1 MSIQNT
7 KFVKNIQNNIH
18 NNKKIKSWLL
28 KYNDLNNTNE
38 FLFEEAEKLLNDL
51 LLIDI
56 NFKNLIEFEIIDNI
70 IQIKT
75 IDTCDEIML
84 EALNIYKKEKNCLNN
99 ELSNIVNY
107 IFIYFRHY
115 SNITSKQDTDL
126 IDMILSNYMISSICS

>member
-7 KFVKNIQNNIH
+7 KCVKNIQNNIH

-38 FLFEEAEKLLNDL
+38 FLFEEAEKLLIDL

-84 EALNIYKKEKNCLNN
+84 EALDIYKKEKNCLNN

-126 IDMILSNYMISSICS
+126 IDMILSNYMISSNCS

>member
-70 IQIKT
+70 IQIKN

-84 EALNIYKKEKNCLNN
+84 EALDIYKKEKNCLNN

-126 IDMILSNYMISSICS
+126 IDMILFLAD

>member
-38 FLFEEAEKLLNDL
+38 FLFEEAEKLLIDL

-70 IQIKT
+70 IQIKN

-84 EALNIYKKEKNCLNN
+84 EALDIYKKEKNCLNN

-126 IDMILSNYMISSICS
+126 IDMILSNYMISSNCS

>member
-7 KFVKNIQNNIH
+7 KCVKNIQNNIH

-38 FLFEEAEKLLNDL
+38 FLFEEAEKLLIDL

>member
-38 FLFEEAEKLLNDL
+38 FRVDEAEKLLIDL

-70 IQIKT
+70 IQIKN

-84 EALNIYKKEKNCLNN
+84 EALDIYKKEKNCLNN

>member
-7 KFVKNIQNNIH
+7 KCVKNIQNNIH

-38 FLFEEAEKLLNDL
+38 FLFEEAEKLLIDL

-70 IQIKT
+70 IQIKN

-84 EALNIYKKEKNCLNN
+84 EALDIYKKEKNCLNN